1 MWLASEKVRRDKWI
15 QTKEKQIKD
24 NTIKGLEPEI
34 QKMLSVRIFFLNLFY
49 YFKVFIYIII

>member
-1 MWLASEKVRRDKWI
+1 LEEHHTKDIKQQKELWQASEKLRRDKWI

-34 QKMLSVRIFFLNLFY
+34 QKMLSVI
-49 YFKVFIYIII
+49 